1 LGSAAIIV
9 LDTHRWVW
17 GVDNNARLTQ
27 KHEDWIQQ
35 YQSQG
40 LGVSIISCWE
50 VAKLVELGTLTL
62 SLAVDE
68 WLAAALADPGVQ
80 QLELTIP
87 IIIQSTTLTG
97 FHRHSADQLI
107 VATAKIHECPVL
119 TADAK
124 ILAYPEVQT
133 LK

>member
-1 LGSAAIIV
+1 MGSAAIIV
-9 LDTHRWVW
+9 LDNHIWVW
-17 GVDNNARLTQ
+17 WVDNNARLTQ
-27 KHEDWIQQ
+27 KRQDWIQQ

-40 LGVSIISCWE
+40 LGVSIIYCWE
-50 VAKLVELGTLTL
+50 VPKLVELGTLTL

-68 WLAAALADPGVQ
+68 WLAAVLADPGVQ

-87 IIIQSTTLTG
+87 IIIQSSKLTG
-97 FHRHSADQLI
+97 FHRDAADQIIL
-107 VATAKIHECPVL
+107 ATAKIHECPVL

>member
-1 LGSAAIIV
+1 MGSAAIIV

-27 KHEDWIQQ
+27 KHQDWIQQ

-68 WLAAALADPGVQ
+68 WLAAALADPAVQ

-87 IIIQSTTLTG
+87 IIIQSTKLTG
-97 FHRHSADQLI
+97 FHRHPADQLI
-107 VATAKIHECPVL
+107 VATAKIHGCPVL

-124 ILAYPEVQT
+124 ILAYPQEQT

>member
-1 LGSAAIIV
+1 M
-9 LDTHRWVW
+9 
-17 GVDNNARLTQ
+17 
-27 KHEDWIQQ
+27 
-35 YQSQG
+35 
-40 LGVSIISCWE
+40 
-50 VAKLVELGTLTL
+50 VELGRLTL

-87 IIIQSTTLTG
+87 IIIIPPTKLTG
-97 FHRHSADQLI
+97 FHRHPADQII
-107 VATAKIHECPVL
+107 VATAKIYGCPVL

>member
-1 LGSAAIIV
+1 MIV
-9 LDTHRWVW
+9 LDTHIWEWWV
-17 GVDNNARLTQ
+17 DHNAPLTE
-27 KHEDWIQQ
+27 KHQDSIQQ

-40 LGVSIISCWE
+40 LGVSIIYCWE
-50 VAKLVELGTLTL
+50 VAKLVKLGRLTL

-68 WLAAALADPGVQ
+68 WLAAALADAGVQ

-87 IIIQSTTLTG
+87 IIIQSTQLTG
-97 FHRHSADQLI
+97 FHRHPADQII
-107 VATAKIHECPVL
+107 VATAKIYGCPVL

-124 ILAYPEVQT
+124 LLAYPEVQT

>member
-1 LGSAAIIV
+1 MIV
-9 LDTHRWVW
+9 LDTHIWVW
-17 GVDNNARLTQ
+17 WVDKNARLTQ
-27 KHEDWIQQ
+27 KHQDWIQQ

-40 LGVSIISCWE
+40 LGVSMISCWE
-50 VAKLVELGTLTL
+50 VAKLVELERLTL

-68 WLAAALADPGVQ
+68 WLAAALAYPGVQ

-87 IIIQSTTLTG
+87 IIIQSTKLTG
-97 FHRHSADQLI
+97 FHRDPADQLI
-107 VATAKIHECPVL
+107 VATAKIHGCPVL

>member
-1 LGSAAIIV
+1 MIV
-9 LDTHRWVW
+9 LGTHIWVW
-17 GVDNNARLTQ
+17 RVDNNARLTK
-27 KHEDWIQQ
+27 KHQEWIQQ

-40 LGVSIISCWE
+40 LGVSIIYCWE

-62 SLAVDE
+62 SLVVDE

-80 QLELTIP
+80 QPDLTIP
-87 IIIQSTTLTG
+87 LIIQSTKLRG
-97 FHRHSADQLI
+97 FHGDAADQII
-107 VATAKIHECPVL
+107 VATAKIYGCPVL

>member
-1 LGSAAIIV
+1 MIV
-9 LDTHRWVW
+9 LDTHIWVW
-17 GVDNNARLTQ
+17 WVDNNGRLTQ
-27 KHEDWIQQ
+27 KYQDWIQQ

-40 LGVSIISCWE
+40 LGVSIIFFLE

-87 IIIQSTTLTG
+87 IIIQSNTLTG
-97 FHRHSADQLI
+97 FHRHPADKII
-107 VATAKIHECPVL
+107 VATAKIHGFPVL

>member
-1 LGSAAIIV
+1 MIV
-9 LDTHRWVW
+9 LETHIWVW
-17 GVDNNARLTQ
+17 WVDNNGRLTK
-27 KHEDWIQQ
+27 KHQDWIQQ

-40 LGVSIISCWE
+40 WGVSIIYCWE
-50 VAKLVELGTLTL
+50 VAKLVELGRLTL

-80 QLELTIP
+80 QFALTIP

-97 FHRHSADQLI
+97 FHRHPADQLI